1 MFEVVQ
7 VTPISSN
14 VVFSKS
20 QNPGNVGGDPLF
32 GDKNRAIWRLLQSNG
47 FKKAICMNP
56 QPHLL
61 NPIPTSQ
68 GRIQLLYE
76 HHVTMSG
83 RNRVKPT

>member
-47 FKKAICMNP
+47 F
-56 QPHLL
+56 
-61 NPIPTSQ
+61 
-68 GRIQLLYE
+68 
-76 HHVTMSG
+76 
-83 RNRVKPT
+83 